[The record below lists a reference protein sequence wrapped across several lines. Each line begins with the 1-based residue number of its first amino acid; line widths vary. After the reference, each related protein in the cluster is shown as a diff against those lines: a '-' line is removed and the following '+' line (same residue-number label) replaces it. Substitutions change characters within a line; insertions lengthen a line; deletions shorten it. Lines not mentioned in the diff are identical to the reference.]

1 MKFKKWNI
9 GKPEERDVS
18 LLRSAGYP
26 YLLSI
31 VLAAR
36 GVTTPES
43 AAEYLERDRNLTIS
57 PMLMKDMDKAVSRI
71 QRAIADGEIIAV
83 FGDYDVTALPPRC
96 CCWII

>member
-36 GVTTPES
+36 GVTTLES
-43 AAEYLERDRNLTIS
+43 AAE
-57 PMLMKDMDKAVSRI
+57 
-71 QRAIADGEIIAV
+71 
-83 FGDYDVTALPPRC
+83 
-96 CCWII
+96 